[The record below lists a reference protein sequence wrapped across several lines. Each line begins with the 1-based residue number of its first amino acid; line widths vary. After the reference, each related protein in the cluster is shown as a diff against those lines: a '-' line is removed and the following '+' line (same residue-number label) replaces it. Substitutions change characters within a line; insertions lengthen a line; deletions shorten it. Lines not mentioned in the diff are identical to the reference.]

1 MTGTRPGAGRDA
13 SLPRGFKWRLARQL
27 VIEFGPLI
35 VFFLV
40 YSWQGL
46 YRATAVYAAAAL
58 AALAASWMLHRR
70 LPTVPLIATGLVV
83 LFAGL
88 TLALGEDMFIKIK
101 PTVVNGF
108 FALALGGGWL
118 LGYRFIERS
127 LGEELKLD
135 EEGQRIL
142 TWRAVAYLVA
152 LACANELVWRSMPT
166 ETWVYFKVFIIV
178 GCNVVFA
185 LLQIPLVRQHRLAE
199 E

>member
-1 MTGTRPGAGRDA
+1 MRDA
-13 SLPRGFKWRLARQL
+13 SLPQGFGRRLVRQL
-27 VIEFGPLI
+27 VIEFGPLL

-46 YRATAVYAAAAL
+46 YWATAVYAIAAL
-58 AALAASWMLHRR
+58 AALASSWAIHRR

-83 LFAGL
+83 IFAGL

-118 LGYRFIERS
+118 LGYSLIERS
-127 LGEELKLD
+127 LGEELRLD
-135 EEGQRIL
+135 TEGQRIL

-152 LACANELVWRSMPT
+152 LACANELVWRTMPT
-166 ETWVYFKVFIIV
+166 EAWVYLKVFIMV
-178 GCNVVFA
+178 GCNAAFA

-199 E
+199 G